1 MVKTTYV
8 PRDLQKT
15 FRLSATQFP
24 AVLITGPRQSGK
36 STFLQHELP
45 DTPYVTFDDPLN
57 RDFALRDPNGFL
69 DQFQGSQVVLDEIQY
84 VPEILQ
90 HIKIRID
97 RDRTPGAW
105 VMTGSQQFH
114 LMKNIGETLAG
125 RIAVLDLLPLGLAEV
140 SDKGWPLERI
150 LWTGLF
156 PEPACTPEK
165 RDLWLKSYVQT
176 YLERDVRQL
185 EAVRNFREFEMFVN
199 LCAARHA
206 QEFHPASLAREC
218 GVSQPT
224 ARSWSRVL
232 EAGFTLIML
241 PPFLGNYGKRLI
253 KSHKLYFTDPALVAY
268 LTRQPA
274 AEAALNGSMGGA
286 LFEGLIVSE
295 AWKVFC
301 NRGHKPSA
309 YFWRAQGGLEV
320 DLVLQAQGKLWPIE
334 IRLTATPGTGHL
346 TSLNSFKKIAGKES
360 ADQGVLVCRV
370 KKRKPLPN
378 TNLAIP
384 WEEFSDWLRKIIS

>member
-1 MVKTTYV
+1 MYV
-8 PRDLQKT
+8 QRELQKT
-15 FRLSATQFP
+15 FRLAVKQFP

-45 DTPYVTFDDPLN
+45 DAPYITFDDPLN

-69 DQFQGSQVVLDEIQY
+69 DQFQGKRVVLDEIQY

-97 RDRTPGAW
+97 RNRSPGIW

-125 RIAVLDLLPLGLAEV
+125 RIAILELLPFSLAET
-140 SDKGWPLERI
+140 SGNQWPLDQI

-156 PEPACTPEK
+156 PEPACFPEK
-165 RDLWLKSYVQT
+165 RDLWLKSYIQT

-185 EAVRNFREFEMFVN
+185 EAVRSFRAFEMFVS

-206 QEFHPASLAREC
+206 QEFHPASLSREC

-224 ARSWSRVL
+224 TRAWGKVL
-232 EAGFTLIML
+232 EAGFTVIML
-241 PPFLGNYGKRLI
+241 PPFFKNYGKRLI
-253 KSHKLYFTDPALVAY
+253 KSPKLYFSDPALVAY

-274 AEAALNGSMGGA
+274 AEAALKGSMGGT
-286 LFEGLIVSE
+286 LFEGLIISE
-295 AWKVFC
+295 AWKTFC
-301 NRGHKPSA
+301 NLGRKPAA
-309 YFWRAQGGLEV
+309 YFWRSQGGLEV
-320 DLVLQAQGKLWPIE
+320 DLILQAQGKFWPIE
-334 IRLTATPGTGHL
+334 IKLTATPGTGHL
-346 TSLNSFKKIAGKES
+346 TSLNSFKELAGNES
-360 ADQGVLVCRV
+360 ADQGVIVCRV
-370 KKRKPLPN
+370 SKKRPLPN
-378 TNLAIP
+378 NNFALP
-384 WEEFSDWLRKIIS
+384 WSEFSDWLRETIS